1 MALKIEKEGIDQFAA
16 CHVRDGLSTYPTNGR
31 GSFNIDTCAPNL
43 LVFRNYFHVSEFLDI
58 QRDAKMMSRYFFDLH
73 NGDGAT
79 RDESGLEL
87 STRESV
93 TREVSRI
100 LLDVVQDEI
109 AEQPNGAVSV
119 VVRDDNGKAVSV
131 ANLTFSN
138 AWFDDEPDE

>member
-1 MALKIEKEGIDQFAA
+1 
-16 CHVRDGLSTYPTNGR
+16 
-31 GSFNIDTCAPNL
+31 
-43 LVFRNYFHVSEFLDI
+43 
-58 QRDAKMMSRYFFDLH
+58 MMSRYFFDLH

-79 RDESGLEL
+79 RDEDGLEL

-109 AEQPNGAVSV
+109 GEQPNGAVSV
-119 VVRDDNGKAVSV
+119 VVRDDKGRAVSM

-138 AWFDDEPDE
+138 SWFEAEPTE

>member
-1 MALKIEKEGIDQFAA
+1 
-16 CHVRDGLSTYPTNGR
+16 
-31 GSFNIDTCAPNL
+31 
-43 LVFRNYFHVSEFLDI
+43 
-58 QRDAKMMSRYFFDLH
+58 MSRYFFDLH

-87 STRESV
+87 ATRESV

-109 AEQPNGAVSV
+109 TDQPNGAVSV
-119 VVRDDNGKAVSV
+119 VVRDDTGRAVSI

-138 AWFDDEPDE
+138 AWFEEGKGE

>member
-1 MALKIEKEGIDQFAA
+1 MALKIEEEGIDQFAA

-43 LVFRNYFHVSEFLDI
+43 LVFRNYFHSGEFLI
-58 QRDAKMMSRYFFDLH
+58 VEGDANMMSRYFFDLH

-79 RDESGLEL
+79 RDEDGLEL
-87 STRESV
+87 STRASV
-93 TREVSRI
+93 TREVTRI

-109 AEQPNGAVSV
+109 GEQPNGAVSV
-119 VVRDDNGKAVSV
+119 VVRDDKGRAVSM

-138 AWFDDEPDE
+138 SWFEAEPTE

>member
-1 MALKIEKEGIDQFAA
+1 M
-16 CHVRDGLSTYPTNGR
+16 
-31 GSFNIDTCAPNL
+31 NL
-43 LVFRNYFHVSEFLDI
+43 LDFRNYFHSGEFLNV
-58 QRDAKMMSRYFFDLH
+58 QRDAKVMSRYFFDLH

-109 AEQPNGAVSV
+109 GDQPNGAVSV
-119 VVRDDNGKAVSV
+119 VVRDDSGRAVSV

-138 AWFDDEPDE
+138 AWFDDAPSEQDASFSSAVRQLDG